1 MSEENV
7 EIARQMFE
15 RWQDGGGSFEAIP
28 IEMYAEDVEWDL
40 SGYPLVDLPTQ
51 GKGKAELLDTVASY
65 LSGWTSYQPEASEYI
80 DAGENVIVVLHEKAS
95 IAGSEVLL
103 ERDVFQTWTLR
114 DSLVVKWRVFETR
127 EAALEAAGLEE

>member
-1 MSEENV
+1 MSHENV

-51 GKGKAELLDTVASY
+51 GKGKAELLDTLASY
-65 LSGWTSYQPEASEYI
+65 LSGWTSYQPEAREYI

-103 ERDVFQTWTLR
+103 ERDIFHIWTLR
-114 DSLVVKWRVFETR
+114 DSLVVKWRAFETR
-127 EAALEAAGLEE
+127 EAALKAAGLEE